1 MNMAT
6 PNHTL
11 RIAVADDD
19 PEVRT
24 YFQEL
29 LPRLG
34 HQVVVADNGRHLVD
48 QCRVLEPDLV
58 IADIKLPD
66 MDGIEA
72 AQAIN
77 RHRETPIILV
87 SGHHNAE
94 LLERAATGPIMAY
107 LTKPVKQADVETAIR
122 LARVRFEQFHALRQE
137 AADLRQALEDRK
149 LIERAK
155 GIVGR
160 RLGLDEQEAF
170 TRLRK
175 LASNRNWK
183 LVEVSQAVLRAEEM
197 FHLLEKV

>member
-1 MNMAT
+1 MAS
-6 PNHTL
+6 PNHKL
-11 RIAVADDD
+11 RIVVADDD

-34 HQVVVADNGRHLVD
+34 HQVVVAETGRQLVD
-48 QCRVLEPDLV
+48 QCRTLEPDLV
-58 IADIKLPD
+58 IADIKMPD
-66 MDGIEA
+66 LDGIEA
-72 AQAIN
+72 ALAIN
-77 RHRETPIILV
+77 RHKETPVILV
-87 SGHHNAE
+87 SAHHDAAF
-94 LLERAATGPIMAY
+94 LERAATGPIMAY
-107 LTKPVKQADVETAIR
+107 LTKPVKQSDVEMAIR
-122 LARVRFEQFHALRQE
+122 LARVRFEQFRALRQE

-155 GIVGR
+155 GIVSR

-183 LVEVSQAVLRAEEM
+183 LVEVAQTVLRAEEV
-197 FHLLEKV
+197 FHMLDKV

>member
-1 MNMAT
+1 MAGS
-6 PNHTL
+6 NHNL
-11 RIAVADDD
+11 RLVIADDD
-19 PEVRT
+19 PEIRA

-29 LPRLG
+29 LSRLG
-34 HQVVVADNGRHLVD
+34 HQVVVAETGRQLVE

-58 IADIKLPD
+58 IADIMMPD
-66 MDGIEA
+66 LDGLEA

-77 RHRETPIILV
+77 RHKETPVILV
-87 SGHHNAE
+87 SAHHDAG
-94 LLERAATGPIMAY
+94 LLERASTGPIMAY

-122 LARVRFEQFHALRQE
+122 LARVRFEQFQALRQE

-155 GIVGR
+155 GVVGR
-160 RLGLDEQEAF
+160 RLGLDEQESF

-183 LVEVSQAVLRAEEM
+183 LVEVAQAVLRAEEV
-197 FHLLEKV
+197 FHLLDKV